1 MLGSEKR
8 ELKDISLKCK
18 KKQSKRSQIKV
29 NQLTSLTEEEYKK
42 LLNEFDKAVKKKIKC
57 YTLKGAFQQYVREK
71 ESLNSSEIS

>member
-1 MLGSEKR
+1 MQKVVR
-8 ELKDISLKCK
+8 ERKAVTKGYIFD
-18 KKQSKRSQIKV
+18 
-29 NQLTSLTEEEYKK
+29 QLTSLTEEEYKK